1 MGLPRI
7 TLLLTV
13 ALLAVA
19 PAPAVDLQRLVANS
33 PFAPAGTPGQ
43 AGTAAPLE
51 FRGVFLDQDEHF
63 FSVYNPAT
71 KASVWVG
78 LNEAGQEFFVR
89 SYDEAAQS
97 IVADF
102 KGRSLTLSLSK
113 APAVAAA
120 APAPAPTP
128 APATTLGPFPVAAP
142 ARDST
147 EAKRLADLAAEI
159 RRRREM
165 RKQAAPPPGTA
176 APAPASRPR

>member
-1 MGLPRI
+1 M
-7 TLLLTV
+7 LLLTV
-13 ALLAVA
+13 ASLAVA

-43 AGTAAPLE
+43 PGAATPLE
-51 FRGVFLDQDEHF
+51 FRGVFMDQDEYF

-102 KGRSLTLSLSK
+102 KGRSVTLSLSK
-113 APAVAAA
+113 APAVAVA
-120 APAPAPTP
+120 APAP
-128 APATTLGPFPVAAP
+128 PVAVGPAAP
-142 ARDST
+142 GPAQAAAVARDSN

-159 RRRREM
+159 RRRRAM
-165 RKQAAPPPGTA
+165 RQQAAPAPGTA
-176 APAPASRPR
+176 APAPASRQP